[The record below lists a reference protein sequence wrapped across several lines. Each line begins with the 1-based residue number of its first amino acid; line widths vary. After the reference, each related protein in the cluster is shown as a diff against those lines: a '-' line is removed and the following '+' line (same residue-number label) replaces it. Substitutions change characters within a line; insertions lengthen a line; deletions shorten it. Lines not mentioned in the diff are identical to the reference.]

1 MKQKKSQLPIIII
14 CLSLIHNVCFG
25 QSQLFKISKNPE
37 ELRIDKILKQLTL
50 QEKVTLCSGA
60 FPEFGLSGIKKLN
73 IPTVHCTDG
82 PRGPNQNGFSTAFPC
97 GLAFGASWDPEL
109 VEQAGKVM
117 GNETRAKKLSVLFG
131 PGVNILRDPLGGRFF
146 EYYTEDPFLNSAI
159 TVADIKGIQSEGV
172 AACLKH
178 YACNNR
184 ENNRNFYMSMVDD
197 RTLNEIYL
205 PAFKAG
211 VQKGKVWTIMT
222 SANGVNGEFVSDS
235 KKMLT
240 DILKNKW
247 GYDGLVMTDFL
258 QTRSTEKAALAGLD
272 VSMPGGGF
280 CGFGSALLDA
290 VKAGRVPENV
300 IDDKVRRL
308 LRLYDRLGILD
319 GKDMSI
325 GATENTVQHQAVAQ
339 KVAEEGM
346 VLLKND
352 RKLLPLNPGQI
363 NNIVVIG
370 PNADKK
376 FCLGGMGGG
385 SSTIVP
391 PYEITALQGLENM
404 LGNNKVTYI
413 PSNELGGFQ
422 SIPPS
427 DIVAPD
433 GTPGFKSSYFG
444 TDQEHPAVNR
454 KDSVLSFMWEMKSP
468 DPRIKPQDFTH
479 AHFEGKLIAPMDGR
493 YTLRLTA
500 DGVAKMY
507 HGFSNSTQIAFA
519 DRSQLLSPAF
529 ASVELKKG
537 EPYELSIDYIKQPGD
552 AGIRLEWELPQI
564 SDDKWS
570 KITEA
575 VKKADAVIFVGGLD
589 YTSDTEGRDRNDLVF
604 PGAQENL
611 LNKLSAI
618 NKNVVAVLINGSPLE
633 LGGWLKNVPAV
644 LEAWYP
650 GMSCGTSISNILFGK
665 TVPSGKLPF
674 SWPKKLADCPSQVLG
689 TENNDVVNYTDS
701 LLVGYRYYDSKNVE
715 PQFPFGYGLSYTT
728 FKYDNLH
735 IQSNRSTVSGSFS
748 IKNTG
753 NYNGAEVAEIYVRPL
768 HPSVYRPVHEL
779 KYFKRITVNKSESG
793 KIDFKLN
800 ADAFSYYDAKRGRW
814 QLDPGKYEIQIGSSS
829 RDIRL
834 KAIVKVLN

>member
-1 MKQKKSQLPIIII
+1 MLW
-14 CLSLIHNVCFG
+14 LIAVSPVCF
-25 QSQLFKISKNPE
+25 SQRQNWHSNEKASHQRVDQIFK
-37 ELRIDKILKQLTL
+37 LLTL
-50 QEKVTLCSGA
+50 QEKVSLCSGA
-60 FPEFGLSGIKKLN
+60 FPEFGLSGLKRLN

-82 PRGPNQNGFSTAFPC
+82 PRGPNQNGPSTAFPC

-240 DILKNKW
+240 DILKDKW

-280 CGFGSALLDA
+280 CGFGDALLKA
-290 VKAGRVPENV
+290 VKEGRVPESV
-300 IDDKVRRL
+300 IDDKVRRI
-308 LRLYDRLGILD
+308 LRLYDRLGILE
-319 GKDMSI
+319 GKDMTI
-325 GATENTVQHQAVAQ
+325 GAAQNTPQHQAVAQ

-346 VLLKND
+346 VLLKNEH
-352 RKLLPLNPGQI
+352 KLLPLDTNQI
-363 NNIVVIG
+363 KNVVVIG
-370 PNADKK
+370 ANADKK
-376 FCLGGMGGG
+376 FCLGGKGGG

-391 PYEITALQGLENM
+391 PYEITPLEGLKNI
-404 LGNNKVTYI
+404 LGNNRVTYI
-413 PSNELGGFQ
+413 PSDELGGFQ
-422 SIPPS
+422 AIPPS
-427 DIVAPD
+427 DIISPD
-433 GTPGFKSSYFG
+433 GTEGFKSSYFG
-444 TDQEHPAVNR
+444 ADQEHPAVTR
-454 KDSVLSFMWEMKSP
+454 KDSALSFMWEMKSP

-493 YTLRLTA
+493 YTLKLTA

-507 HGFSNSTQIAFA
+507 HGFVNGTQIAFA

-537 EPYELSIDYIKQPGD
+537 QSYELSIDYIKQPGD

-564 SDDKWS
+564 SDEKW
-570 KITEA
+570 
-575 VKKADAVIFVGGLD
+575 
-589 YTSDTEGRDRNDLVF
+589 
-604 PGAQENL
+604 
-611 LNKLSAI
+611 
-618 NKNVVAVLINGSPLE
+618 
-633 LGGWLKNVPAV
+633 
-644 LEAWYP
+644 
-650 GMSCGTSISNILFGK
+650 
-665 TVPSGKLPF
+665 
-674 SWPKKLADCPSQVLG
+674 
-689 TENNDVVNYTDS
+689 
-701 LLVGYRYYDSKNVE
+701 
-715 PQFPFGYGLSYTT
+715 
-728 FKYDNLH
+728 
-735 IQSNRSTVSGSFS
+735 
-748 IKNTG
+748 
-753 NYNGAEVAEIYVRPL
+753 
-768 HPSVYRPVHEL
+768 
-779 KYFKRITVNKSESG
+779 
-793 KIDFKLN
+793 
-800 ADAFSYYDAKRGRW
+800 
-814 QLDPGKYEIQIGSSS
+814 
-829 RDIRL
+829 
-834 KAIVKVLN
+834 